1 MNYYIKQSPITGLAG
16 FGGGA
21 SGLNVAGSAIPIWY
35 GDRAFK
41 WGGNAMS
48 GTYRNSNEY
57 KAISTD
63 GDAADFGDMVGQIV
77 SSAGCCDGNKGIMQT
92 GYVLNSNV
100 HNADIQW
107 FTVSTL
113 GDATQRGDLTENKF
127 AQSACSDGTLGFCV
141 GGGKGRSG
149 WTNTGMIE
157 VFTMATSSNA
167 SDAGDLTS
175 STYTDTSITVNDAT
189 RAVRCGGASGNGGT
203 RTDMMDYF
211 TMATSVTSTDFGD
224 LKWPS
229 QALEGCGNDTRGVV
243 TLGST
248 LQSGS
253 TVYEDQIQYI
263 TIQSPGNATDFGD
276 LTQVR
281 NHASSATNGTR
292 AIFMTGYS
300 WPGNNMWDII
310 DKIEIDTTGNATDLA
325 DVLDAVWESGSC
337 SGNA

>member
-21 SGLNVAGSAIPIWY
+21 SGLNVAGGATPIWY
-35 GDRAFK
+35 GDRALK

-48 GTYRNSNEY
+48 GGYRDQIEY
-57 KAISTD
+57 KTISDTGD
-63 GDAADFGDMVGQIV
+63 GTDFGDLTGARV
-77 SSAGCCDGNKGIMQT
+77 SVAGCSDGTKGVMQT
-92 GYVLNSNV
+92 GYQSGAAGYNNELSWVT
-100 HNADIQW
+100 I
-107 FTVSTL
+107 STT
-113 GDATQRGDLTENKF
+113 GDATDRGDLTEEKF
-127 AQSACSDGTLGFCV
+127 GQSACSDGTLGFCV
-141 GGGKGRSG
+141 GGGHTKSSF
-149 WTNTGMIE
+149 TNTDKIE
-157 VFTMATSSNA
+157 VFTMATSGNA

-189 RAVRCGGASGNGGT
+189 RAVRCGGATGNGGT
-203 RTDMMDYF
+203 QVDTMDYF

-229 QALEGCGNDTRGVV
+229 KALEGCGNDTRGVI

-248 LQSGS
+248 TQSGS

-263 TIQSPGNATDFGD
+263 TIQSAGNATDFGD
-276 LTQVR
+276 LTQAR

-292 AIFMTGYS
+292 AIFQSGYF
-300 WPGNNMWDII
+300 WPGNYTYDII

-325 DVLDAVWESGSC
+325 DCIQAVWESGSC